1 MEVSL
6 GQLRLG
12 RQGTVTAIDA
22 PAALKK
28 RLQAFGM
35 VPGTDVRC
43 RYRTPGG
50 SVTAVELRSSVIA
63 LRTRDMRYIRVR
75 C

>member
-6 GQLRLG
+6 GQLCLG
-12 RQGTVTAIDA
+12 QQGTVTAIDA

-28 RLQAFGM
+28 RLRAFGM